1 MILDFFKQRKFVKFT
16 PPRTDLHSHLLPG
29 LDDGVK
35 TMSEAI
41 EVIGNF
47 YNLGY
52 RKMVTTP
59 HIMSDYYPNDEHN
72 INNTLAEVRSELRK
86 KGIKVDLHAAAEYYL
101 DEALIEKLENNEPL
115 LTFGGKFLLFE
126 TAFMNEPVFLK
137 EAVFKM
143 SANGYKPVY
152 AHPER
157 YLYLMRKP
165 ALVKELLN
173 MNVFFQL
180 NILSL
185 RNYYSKEVRKFA
197 EKLLKMRAI
206 HFIGSDCH
214 NIRQFN
220 SLKLALESRELSR
233 LSAMRFFND
242 KLAF

>member
-1 MILDFFKQRKFVKFT
+1 MILDFFKPRKYIRFI

-35 TMSEAI
+35 TMPEAVEI
-41 EVIGNF
+41 ITNF
-47 YNLGY
+47 SKAGY
-52 RKMVTTP
+52 RKLITTP
-59 HIMSDYYPNDEHN
+59 HIMSDYYPNDSYIIKSRLSE
-72 INNTLAEVRSELRK
+72 LRSELK
-86 KGIKVDLHAAAEYYL
+86 KRGVNVKIYAAAEYYM

-115 LTFGGKFLLFE
+115 LTFSDNYLLFE

-143 SANGYKPVY
+143 STNGYKPVL

-165 ALVKELLN
+165 GLVKELIN
-173 MNVFFQL
+173 MNVYFQL

-185 RNYYSKEVRKFA
+185 RNYYSREVRKFG
-197 EKLLKMRAI
+197 EKLLKSRSV

-214 NIRQFN
+214 NIRQFD

-233 LSAMRFFND
+233 LSSMRFLND
-242 KLAF
+242 TI